1 MTGRPAGPLSLPMRR
16 WNDMKEAGI
25 WSASLFCQDISFW
38 KQKSRKYW
46 RRRRIPS
53 RLILVKNGFWRSW
66 VEETITYPC
75 QGDISEKGKPAW
87 PKGRFVGMKV
97 RSKKSTDINVWRIW
111 TAGWISI
118 REKDSGLALKLY
130 QRAKIVFPNRK
141 CGQDKK
147 FQKHLW

>member
-46 RRRRIPS
+46 RRRRIHPDW
-53 RLILVKNGFWRSW
+53 FWWRTVSEEL

-75 QGDISEKGKPAW
+75 HGDISEKGKPAW